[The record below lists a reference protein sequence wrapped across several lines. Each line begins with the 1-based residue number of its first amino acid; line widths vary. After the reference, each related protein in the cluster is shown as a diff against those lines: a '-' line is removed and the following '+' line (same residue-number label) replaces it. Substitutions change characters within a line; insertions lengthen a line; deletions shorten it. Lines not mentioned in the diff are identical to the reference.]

1 MLILMHAS
9 VAGAYLFLAAW
20 ALRRLRRFANPVGAS
35 AAWVPLAEPGQPG
48 TQMPWAERLALLG
61 VWLAHGA
68 QLGNGLFRDQGI
80 QLGFAMALSA
90 TMWLAMAVY
99 WIESLIFDLGGM
111 RVLILPI
118 AAFCSVLPLIFPGAV
133 HALPAN
139 NAALGFHLVVALA
152 AYSMFTIAAFHA
164 LLMTALDR
172 SLHGH
177 FVMEDGGG
185 VGQGS
190 HQGPNVW
197 RRILLGSLPPLMT
210 MERLLFRLLFVGF
223 TLLTLTLASG
233 FIFSE
238 AVTGRAVVLDHKT
251 VFALISWCIFFAL
264 LVGRTWYGWRGRV
277 ALRWTLAGFVTMLL
291 AYVGTRFVLEVI
303 LRRW

>member
-1 MLILMHAS
+1 MSILMHAS

-20 ALRRLRRFANPVGAS
+20 AWRKLQSFANPVGAS
-35 AAWVPLAEPGQPG
+35 AAWVTLAEPGQPG
-48 TQMPWAERLALLG
+48 TRMPWLERLALLG
-61 VWLAHGA
+61 VWLVHGA
-68 QLGNGLFRDQGI
+68 QLGSSLFREQGV

-90 TMWLAMAVY
+90 TMWLAIAVY

-118 AAFCSVLPLIFPGAV
+118 AALCSVLQLIFPGAV

-139 NAALGFHLVVALA
+139 NAALSFHLIVALA

-177 FVMEDGGG
+177 FAMEEGRGDG
-185 VGQGS
+185 QSS
-190 HQGPNVW
+190 HHGIYAW
-197 RRILLGSLPPLMT
+197 RRIILGSLPPLLT

-223 TLLTLTLASG
+223 ALLTLTLVSG

-238 AVTGRAVVLDHKT
+238 AVTGRAFVLDHKT
-251 VFALISWCIFFAL
+251 VFALVSWFIFFAL